1 MIERWSRPL
10 DARWGVPIAALAVLL
25 LLAALAPS
33 PASAV
38 PATGQARITPQ
49 PGKAKTDL
57 FEQGAQLQG
66 IGKGRTITLEVTDL
80 SFGKVTKASTADTI
94 VFVRGKKK
102 VVVRDVDLRVATKR
116 VALAGK
122 IGKDEFVVLRATGR
136 SESVANSI
144 GLRNAPLA
152 LTGKAA
158 KALAP
163 RLGLDAIKPGRLGLL
178 RLSATQND
186 LPKAAQQQPGQSQAQ
201 SEQPKPDDPT
211 PTPDPCDIGVS
222 STGDWTAPSLLPAP
236 GLDSPAD
243 VTGGSVDWTFKS
255 SLRGYVMSGGAVVP
269 VSPATVPAPP
279 MGAFDFP
286 VSSGAIKF
294 DASGGLAEGA
304 VIDGS
309 GEVKLC
315 HTAHKFSI
323 YLSNPTVT
331 LDGEDSRLTVD
342 VETNM
347 SGVHTPKQRVDLAT
361 LDLDEIVP
369 FYSENTK
376 TSAWKDVPVILTEAG
391 SEALQLCSP
400 ENPGPCDYQ
409 EGDALEPI
417 SFEVRTGAQLA
428 WPYNVGC
435 DLSGIANM
443 PQPVVTN
450 SWPELP
456 AGPAALPTLSAPEA
470 IGEGSISWGLRTSL
484 RNSVNAT
491 GVFNLADGAEKTEAN
506 MSGTGKSFTWPS
518 TSGEYQPAGG
528 GNPERLV
535 LRGTGIVGICQSHF
549 AQAYGTVL
557 SDPTLVLDGED
568 SRLTVTISSRYRYSW
583 TSGRVDIA
591 NLDIAAVERVAVPGS
606 GEETIT
612 WTFPDPGAD
621 DTASGA
627 TETNSSVTLTPAGT
641 SGLWLLGTSTA
652 VPPPPSPYK
661 TAGTRLNPVSVSI
674 VRPIAP

>member
-1 MIERWSRPL
+1 MIAPWSRPL
-10 DARWGVPIAALAVLL
+10 DARWGVPIAALAALL

-38 PATGQARITPQ
+38 PATGQAAITSQ
-49 PGKAKTDL
+49 AGKATTDL
-57 FEQGAQLQG
+57 LEQGAKLRG
-66 IGKGRTITLEVTDL
+66 GAKGADGAIVLEVTDL
-80 SFGKVTKASTADTI
+80 SFDKVTKAKVAGTI
-94 VFVRGKKK
+94 VFARGKRR
-102 VVVRDVDLRVATKR
+102 VVVRDIDLNVAAEQ
-116 VALAGK
+116 VVIAGR
-122 IGKDEFVVLRATGR
+122 IGKGRHTLLRATGR
-136 SESVANSI
+136 SESVANSV

-152 LTGKAA
+152 LTA
-158 KALAP
+158 KGASALAP

-178 RLSATQND
+178 SLSTVQDDIPTKAQND
-186 LPKAAQQQPGQSQAQ
+186 IPKA
-201 SEQPKPDDPT
+201 EQPQPVAPT
-211 PTPDPCDIGVS
+211 PPPDPCDIAVT
-222 STGDWTAPSLLPAP
+222 STGDWTAPAPQSAP

-243 VTGGSVDWTFKS
+243 VTGGAVDWTFKT
-255 SLRGYVMSGGAVVP
+255 SLRGYVMGGGAVVP
-269 VSPATVPAPP
+269 VSPATIPAPP
-279 MGAFDFP
+279 MGAFEFP
-286 VSSGAIKF
+286 VSIGAIKF
-294 DASGGLAEGA
+294 DASGDLADRA
-304 VIDGS
+304 VISGS

-315 HTAHKFSI
+315 HTAHGFSVM
-323 YLSNPTVT
+323 LSNPTVT
-331 LDGEDSRLTVD
+331 LDGEGSRLTVD

-347 SGVHTPKQRVDLAT
+347 SGVHTPAQRVDLAT
-361 LDLDEIVP
+361 LEIGEIVP

-376 TSAWKDVPVILTEAG
+376 TSAWKNVPVVLTEAG

-400 ENPGPCDYQ
+400 ENPGPCEYE
-409 EGDALEPI
+409 EGDLLDPI

-456 AGPAALPTLSAPEA
+456 AGPAAPPALSAPEA
-470 IGEGSISWGLRTSL
+470 IGAGSISWGLRTAL

-491 GVFNLADGAEKTEAN
+491 GVFNLDGDAEKSEAN
-506 MSGTGKSFTWPS
+506 MNGAGKFFTWPS
-518 TSGEYQPAGG
+518 TSGEYQPAAG

-535 LRGTGIVGICQSHF
+535 LRGAGMVGICQSHF

-557 SDPTLVLDGED
+557 SNPTLVIDGVN
-568 SRLTVTISSRYRYSW
+568 SRLTVDISSRYRFSW

-591 NLDIAAVERVAVPGS
+591 KLAIGDVERTAAPGS

-627 TETNSSVTLTPAGT
+627 TETNSSVTLTAPGA
-641 SGLWLLGTSTA
+641 SGLWLLGTSSA
-652 VPPPPSPYK
+652 APPPASSLAYK
-661 TAGTRLNPVSVSI
+661 TPGTSMNPVSVSI
-674 VRPIAP
+674 VRPTGP